1 MPGYQAIHPR
11 WMAMLII
18 SLALQGMATAQQCGC
33 EDACHKASCGTCSC
47 KHCRHCLAPAPQAP
61 ILGSAPAL
69 LAPVI
74 FTTVG
79 PTALPAAAPPP
90 QLNEEALRSLL
101 KSLLEHPAA
110 APAAAPPACNCSNGK
125 AAAPAA
131 AAAPQPPPDD
141 QLNDRLNRIDQHL
154 SQLHEALVRIDGNAS
169 DALRKLDGRIKQLEH
184 R

>member
-1 MPGYQAIHPR
+1 
-11 WMAMLII
+11 MAMLII

-33 EDACHKASCGTCSC
+33 EDACHKASGGACCC

-69 LAPVI
+69 LAPII

-90 QLNEEALRSLL
+90 PQLNEEALRSLL
-101 KSLLEHPAA
+101 KTLLEHPAA

-131 AAAPQPPPDD
+131 AAAPQPPPDNS
-141 QLNDRLNRIDQHL
+141 LIDRLDPLIDRLSRIDQHL
-154 SQLHEALVRIDGNAS
+154 SQLDEKLARIDGNAS
-169 DALRKLDGRIKQLEH
+169 DALRKLDGRLKQLEH